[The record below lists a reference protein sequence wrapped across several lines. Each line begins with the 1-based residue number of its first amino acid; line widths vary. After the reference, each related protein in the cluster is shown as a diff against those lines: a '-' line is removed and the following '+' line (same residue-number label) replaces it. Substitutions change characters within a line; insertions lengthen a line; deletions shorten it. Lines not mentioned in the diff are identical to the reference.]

1 MTPNQAPNSALPLG
15 QRNSLNRNNNN
26 TRGNQVR
33 PPRQDS
39 RGGPGRLSLNEDGR
53 INDLIKIL

>member
-15 QRNSLNRNNNN
+15 QRNSLNRNNNA
-26 TRGNQVR
+26 RGNQVR

-53 INDLIKIL
+53 ITILIEIL